1 MREENIVK
9 AKEKKQ
15 KNKLILTAVITAV
28 ISVFISFGIF
38 FLVFFSGNKYVK
50 LRELDYFISNYFYG
64 ETDTEKI
71 VDSLLSGYVYALDDK
86 YANYY
91 NAENAQSRED
101 SLMGNA
107 KGIGIIVT
115 NHPDTN
121 DIYVKRVYDNC
132 PAATAGIKAG
142 DRITAIDGVSVLETG
157 YAAAVDSILREIGD
171 TVELTVLRD
180 GEAFDVEVEYSEFT
194 AQSVFYQL
202 FEGGIGYIEIT
213 AFNAETVAQF
223 ENAVNDLMVKG
234 AKSLIFDLRGNGG
247 GTVDSVT
254 EMVDFLVPEG
264 VIMSAKYA
272 DGKKN
277 VIAKSGK
284 DEIEL
289 PMVVLTDN
297 KTASA
302 SELFTA
308 SIKEFGKGISV
319 GTTTYGKGV
328 MQSTYGFSD
337 GSSVVFT
344 VAEFYSHSGNSFN
357 EKGIAPDIE
366 VKLNEEQEKYFHQL
380 EAENDPVVTAAVGYL
395 NDYEK

>member
-1 MREENIVK
+1 MQEENIVK
-9 AKEKKQ
+9 ILERKQ
-15 KNKLILTAVITAV
+15 KNKLILTAVVTAV

-50 LRELDYFISNYFYG
+50 LRELDFFIDNYFYG
-64 ETDTEKI
+64 QTDTEKI

-91 NAENAQSRED
+91 NVENAQSRED

-115 NHPDTN
+115 SHPDTN

-132 PAATAGIKAG
+132 SAASAGIKAG

-247 GTVDSVT
+247 GTVD
-254 EMVDFLVPEG
+254 
-264 VIMSAKYA
+264 
-272 DGKKN
+272 
-277 VIAKSGK
+277 
-284 DEIEL
+284 
-289 PMVVLTDN
+289 
-297 KTASA
+297 
-302 SELFTA
+302 
-308 SIKEFGKGISV
+308 
-319 GTTTYGKGV
+319 
-328 MQSTYGFSD
+328 
-337 GSSVVFT
+337 
-344 VAEFYSHSGNSFN
+344 
-357 EKGIAPDIE
+357 
-366 VKLNEEQEKYFHQL
+366 
-380 EAENDPVVTAAVGYL
+380 
-395 NDYEK
+395 